1 MPIFKYK
8 ALNEYRQPQRGLVEA
23 ATVEAVAELLIE
35 RKLTIISIDEGRQ
48 STISLASLPFFG
60 KAKNKNVV
68 IFSRQLAVMMAATV
82 PIVQALR
89 ILIVQ
94 TDDRVL
100 KQIISSMANDIDGGM
115 KLSSAFAK
123 HPETFSNFYVAM
135 LRSGETSGR
144 LEKVL
149 NYLATQM
156 EKDYDLV
163 SRIRGAMI
171 YPAFIITALVGV
183 GAAMLIFVV
192 PKMTDLL
199 KANGAELPFMTRM
212 LIGVSDFLT
221 GYWWALILA
230 AVIVV
235 VGTRFLLNTS
245 WGREAWDNGKL
256 HIPVFGS
263 LFKKII
269 LSRFATGLST
279 LIKGGVPISR
289 ALKITSD
296 VVSNKAFKVLI
307 EATVKEVEDGNSITT
322 IFAQNKMVPAIVS
335 QMMGVGE
342 RTGRM
347 DEVLDRLGDFYGR
360 EVDTMIGS
368 LTSLI
373 EPIIMII
380 LGVAVGLMVSAIIL
394 PIFQVANSIN

>member
-1 MPIFKYK
+1 MPIYKYR
-8 ALNEYRQPQRGLVEA
+8 ALNANGQMQKGLVEA
-23 ATVEAVAELLIE
+23 ATVEAVAELLAE
-35 RKLTIISIDEGRQ
+35 RKLTIVSVAEGKQ
-48 STISLASLPFFG
+48 STISLAAIPFLG
-60 KAKNKNVV
+60 KAKKKSVV
-68 IFSRQLAVMMAATV
+68 IFSRQLAVMIAATV

-94 TDDRVL
+94 TEDRIL
-100 KQIISSMANDIDGGM
+100 KQIISDMANDIDGGM

-163 SRIRGAMI
+163 SRIKGAMI
-171 YPAFIITALVGV
+171 YPAFIVTALVGV
-183 GAAMLIFVV
+183 GAVMLIFVV
-192 PKMTDLL
+192 PKMTSLL
-199 KANGAELPFMTRM
+199 QETGAELPFMTQLM
-212 LIGVSDFLT
+212 INTSSFLQSF
-221 GYWWALILA
+221 WWLLLLLFIA
-230 AVIVV
+230 AVIGMRMALRTDTV
-235 VGTRFLLNTS
+235 
-245 WGREAWDNGKL
+245 REFWDMTKL
-256 HIPVFGS
+256 RIPVFGA

-289 ALKITSD
+289 ALTITAD
-296 VVSNKAFKVLI
+296 VVSNKAFKDMI
-307 EATVKEVEDGNSITT
+307 NATVKEVEDGNSITT
-322 IFAQNKMVPAIVS
+322 VFSQHKMVPTMVS

-347 DEVLDRLGDFYGR
+347 DEVLDRLGDFYSR

-373 EPIIMII
+373 EPLIMIV
-380 LGVAVGLMVSAIIL
+380 LGAAVGLMVSAIIL
-394 PIFQVANSIN
+394 PIFQVANSIS

>member
-1 MPIFKYK
+1 MPIFKYR
-8 ALNEYRQPQRGLVEA
+8 ALNSLRQLQKGLVEA
-23 ATVEAVAELLIE
+23 ATIEAVAELLVE
-35 RKLTIISIDEGRQ
+35 RKLTIVSIEEGNQ
-48 STISLASLPFFG
+48 GGFSLAAIPFFG
-60 KAKNKNVV
+60 KAKRKNVV

-94 TDDRVL
+94 TDDKVL

-163 SRIRGAMI
+163 SRIKGAMI
-171 YPAFIITALVGV
+171 YPAFIITSLVGV

-192 PKMTDLL
+192 PKMTALL
-199 KANGAELPFMTRM
+199 QENGAELPFMTKM
-212 LIGVSDFLT
+212 LIAVSNFLT
-221 GYWWALILA
+221 HFWWALLLGF
-230 AVIVV
+230 IVFITGV
-235 VGTRFLLNTS
+235 RVALRS
-245 WGREAWDNGKL
+245 KVGRETWDNSKL
-256 HIPVFGS
+256 HIPIFGV
-263 LFKKII
+263 LFKRII

-296 VVSNKAFKVLI
+296 VVSNQAFKALI
-307 EATVKEVEDGNSITT
+307 EETVKEVEDGNSITT
-322 IFAQNKMVPAIVS
+322 IFSQNKLVPAIVS

-347 DEVLDRLGDFYGR
+347 DEVLDRLGDFYSR

-373 EPIIMII
+373 EPVIMII
-380 LGVAVGLMVSAIIL
+380 LGVGVGLMVSAIIL
-394 PIFQVANSIN
+394 PIFQVANSIS